1 MYALTFFMRMRPIS
15 LICIER
21 TWKFMAHFT
30 FHGGIDLR
38 EHKERTKDLLI
49 EEILPGKQLVFPM
62 QHHENALV
70 IPGEYV
76 LAGQLLARSDDESM
90 SRIHSSVSGVVKAI
104 EKRMTIFG
112 ELCPCIII
120 ENDEKYKEMD
130 FGDFVEADDLE
141 NRQILARIMSAGVV
155 DTASNGEPA
164 YYKLDVKEPNKI
176 RHIIINC
183 AECEPYLT
191 SKYRCAVERPEWIV
205 EGLRILLKMFPN
217 AKGILAIENEQQE
230 AITSLQKIL
239 ADSRNMKIIPM
250 KRKYPQDAERMLIY
264 ACTGKKINSSKTAE
278 DARCIVLNSDTVY
291 AICNAVTFGKP
302 MYKRLLTVS
311 GDCVENPK
319 NMEVSIGTILSELV
333 AATGEMTD
341 NPDKILCGGPMTG
354 TLLKNLEVPVT
365 KEMTAVLCLKDDY
378 KRPEHTLMCIGCGY
392 CVDVC
397 NEQLLPT
404 RLAKYALEG
413 NMEKFVK
420 FGGMECCECGSCS
433 YICPSRRGLTQIIR
447 MMKNQ
452 IKSGTEE

>member
-1 MYALTFFMRMRPIS
+1 MYALIFVRKEQT
-15 LICIER
+15 L
-21 TWKFMAHFT
+21 MAHFT

-38 EHKERTKDLLI
+38 EHKERTKDLAI
-49 EEILPGKQLVFPM
+49 QEVLPGKKLVFPM
-62 QHHENALV
+62 RHHENALV

-90 SRIHSSVSGVVKAI
+90 SRIHCSVSGIVKSI
-104 EKRMTIFG
+104 EEYATISG
-112 ELCPCIII
+112 EIVPCIIV

-176 RHIIINC
+176 RHIIVNC

-250 KRKYPQDAERMLIY
+250 KRKYPQDTERMLIY
-264 ACTGKKINSSKTAE
+264 ACTGKKINSTKTAE

-311 GDCVENPK
+311 GDCIENPK
-319 NMEVSIGTILSELV
+319 NMEVSIGTMLSELV
-333 AATGEMTD
+333 AATGEMTE
-341 NPDKILCGGPMTG
+341 NPDKLICGGPMTG

-365 KEMTAVLCLKDDY
+365 KEMTAILCLKDNY
-378 KRPEHTLMCIGCGY
+378 KQPEHTSMCIGCGY

-404 RLAKYALEG
+404 RLADYALAGKKEQFI
-413 NMEKFVK
+413 KL
-420 FGGMECCECGSCS
+420 GGMECCECGSCS
-433 YICPSRRGLTQIIR
+433 YICPSRRSLTQIIR
-447 MMKNQ
+447 MMKKQ
-452 IKSGTEE
+452 IQTEKDS